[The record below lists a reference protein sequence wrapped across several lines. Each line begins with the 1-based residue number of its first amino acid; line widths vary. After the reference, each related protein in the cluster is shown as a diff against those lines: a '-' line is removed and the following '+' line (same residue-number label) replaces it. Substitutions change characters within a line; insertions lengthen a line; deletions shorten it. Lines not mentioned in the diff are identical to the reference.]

1 MPSAANTGEGHEM
14 TNDQLHDLSAAYA
27 LDALDDDE
35 RAAFEAHLRDC
46 ESCRADV
53 ASFGTTVDTLA
64 YASEGPTPAA
74 GLRDRI
80 VQAAREEPPK
90 VVALRPRRTRLYAG
104 IAIAAAACAALAI
117 GLSVGLSGGGGG
129 KKLALSVHPGGT
141 AQLAVSGFDPAPEGK
156 VYEAWVSAD
165 GKTMTPAGTFSAGD
179 GTTAIVLEKPVPSGG
194 LAAVTVEN
202 GPVDQPTGTPIFT
215 APAT

>member
-1 MPSAANTGEGHEM
+1 MEAGIHEL
-14 TNDQLHDLSAAYA
+14 TPGYA

-46 ESCRADV
+46 ESCRTDV
-53 ASFGTTVDTLA
+53 ASFGTTVETLA
-64 YASEGPTPAA
+64 YASEGPAPAA

-104 IAIAAAACAALAI
+104 VAIAAAACAALAI

-129 KKLALSVHPGGT
+129 KKLALTVHPGGT

-156 VYEAWVSAD
+156 VYEAWVIAD
-165 GKTMTPAGTFSAGD
+165 GKPVPAAVFPGGAHAVVVLERPVPKGATVAVTLEQAPRAETPTLPILAQ
-179 GTTAIVLEKPVPSGG
+179 TTAV
-194 LAAVTVEN
+194 
-202 GPVDQPTGTPIFT
+202 
-215 APAT
+215 